1 VRGLNGGWVEL
12 GSRPLGSN
20 LFPPVPAQLS
30 CYTRLIGSGQKFAFL
45 ANVEK
50 TAPIVLNVEKT
61 APIVFKVLKLHQSPE
76 MF

>member
-1 VRGLNGGWVEL
+1 MGRAGVKAIRVK
-12 GSRPLGSN
+12 S
-20 LFPPVPAQLS
+20 FPTSAGAAQLLHQAN
-30 CYTRLIGSGQKFAFL
+30 RLRTEIRIFWP
-45 ANVEK
+45 NVEK